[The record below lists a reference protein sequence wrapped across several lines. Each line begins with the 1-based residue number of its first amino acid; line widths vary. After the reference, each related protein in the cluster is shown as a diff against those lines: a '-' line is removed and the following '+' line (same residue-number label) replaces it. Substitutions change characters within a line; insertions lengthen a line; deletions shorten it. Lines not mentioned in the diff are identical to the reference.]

1 MDGHSSTSF
10 DASQGS
16 WLSVALGALT
26 LVLAGVEP
34 PPGGRASTCHRLG
47 RVKVLGVRRP
57 PAAVM
62 RVVVS
67 DRVKQAAGEA
77 RELLN
82 DHASRLASLHTLN
95 EAPELAISDLL
106 STRDVDLFDNLI
118 VELNSL
124 EGGEPPNRLA
134 LDVGREEALVAS
146 LPSLTLM
153 YRRISLRCLQLPV
166 PSGRR
171 EDASKGNRPS
181 FSDAARP
188 PRPSRSTARSAR
200 RCASSTCESRQ
211 AGSARGWRSSSST
224 RAPSRSCS
232 TSPRG
237 RTRL

>member
-34 PPGGRASTCHRLG
+34 PPGGRASTLPSAGSSQSPRRQAPAGRSDASGRL
-47 RVKVLGVRRP
+47 
-57 PAAVM
+57 
-62 RVVVS
+62 

-124 EGGEPPNRLA
+124 EGCEPPNRLA

-181 FSDAARP
+181 FSDAAP
-188 PRPSRSTARSAR
+188 PAEAEPLYGAFCEALRELDMRVETGRFGARMAVELVNDGPV
-200 RCASSTCESRQ
+200 TVV
-211 AGSARGWRSSSST
+211 
-224 RAPSRSCS
+224 
-232 TSPRG
+232 
-237 RTRL
+237 LD